1 MSAKGNPKFSCPSIL
16 SHSNSE
22 SLGACSKTDSREK
35 LFVSSL
41 KTVNVSVNTEI
52 PMDLS
57 YDLRKGVR
65 DYFHFYEQMD
75 YDDDT
80 SSTMSV
86 DDLTYSTLINDEVV
100 DNGERHAGLKPCDT
114 GLETCDEL
122 KPTRH
127 GNELLNNS
135 IQSAIERGDSG
146 IDNLTCLS
154 GDDTKL
160 GTDHTKADVYE
171 SSNDMSES
179 KSINENQSESDMDLI
194 EDISSDDEI
203 YSDTDDGEYFSTEES
218 LEETLEIELLSTSS
232 PCTVV
237 SFQNKHSLTDL
248 DPSTALRS
256 SEVPDPWDRWEDVDL
271 VSFCV
276 FDEMPMEI
284 YDQNAVHSGPVGFVS
299 SSVDIVD
306 YVEDILRR
314 HPLLEHLLFA
324 KSPDCDDAVSFCSIL
339 TDKLQY
345 CQSDTSDSV
354 RYFSNVSFKAM
365 NAKQRFFDAAFNN
378 EPCNGS
384 TCINSYNANSAPKYQ
399 LFDVINSNIQ
409 NKNVLNNAEATAV
422 SNIPSKVSSK
432 MFSPTIFLQYEKDEY
447 ESYDNDNSY
456 RKVPATNT
464 YGITTNSGKG
474 NVEDVIVKYLI
485 NRKDDVI
492 PCSETIVIMTVFC
505 GHILYMIWKSYVNL
519 CAGESEKV
527 VLGNIIMK
535 YYFPEVVNLL
545 KECVECYM
553 TIVISCVMRAQKLKN
568 LISIL
573 WLKGHRNVNGRSW
586 FRNSDHA
593 RSMIRLTM

>member
-16 SHSNSE
+16 SHSNSK
-22 SLGACSKTDSREK
+22 SLRACSKTDSREK
-35 LFVSSL
+35 LFDSSL

-57 YDLRKGVR
+57 YDLSKGVR
-65 DYFHFYEQMD
+65 DCFHFYEQMD

-127 GNELLNNS
+127 GNELLDNS
-135 IQSAIERGDSG
+135 IQSAATKESSG
-146 IDNLTCLS
+146 IDNIAYLS
-154 GDDTKL
+154 GDDTG
-160 GTDHTKADVYE
+160 GTGHTQVYE
-171 SSNDMSES
+171 SRENMLDS
-179 KSINENQSESDMDLI
+179 KSISENRSESDRDLI

-203 YSDTDDGEYFSTEES
+203 YSDTDDGEYFWTEES
-218 LEETLEIELLSTSS
+218 LEETLEIEPLSTSG

-248 DPSTALRS
+248 DPGTALRS
-256 SEVPDPWDRWEDVDL
+256 SEVPDPWDKWEDVDL
-271 VSFCV
+271 VSLCV

-284 YDQNAVHSGPVGFVS
+284 YDQNAVHSSPVGFVS

-314 HPLLEHLLFA
+314 HSSLKLLLFA

-345 CQSDTSDSV
+345 CQSDTPDSV
-354 RYFSNVSFKAM
+354 RYFSNDSFKAM

-378 EPCNGS
+378 EPCIGS
-384 TCINSYNANSAPKYQ
+384 TYINSYNANSAPKHQ
-399 LFDVINSNIQ
+399 LFDVMNSNIQ

-422 SNIPSKVSSK
+422 SNIPGKVSRI

-456 RKVPATNT
+456 RKVPVINT
-464 YGITTNSGKG
+464 YGITNISGKG

-485 NRKDDVI
+485 IRTDDVI
-492 PCSETIVIMTVFC
+492 PCSETIIIMTIFY

-527 VLGNIIMK
+527 VLGNLIMK
-535 YYFPEVVNLL
+535 YYLPEVVNLL

-553 TIVISCVMRAQKLKN
+553 TIVISCVMMIQ
-568 LISIL
+568 IS
-573 WLKGHRNVNGRSW
+573 S
-586 FRNSDHA
+586 
-593 RSMIRLTM
+593 

>member
-16 SHSNSE
+16 SHSNSK

-35 LFVSSL
+35 LFDSSL

-57 YDLRKGVR
+57 YGPRKKVR

-86 DDLTYSTLINDEVV
+86 DDLTYSTLFNDEVV

-114 GLETCDEL
+114 RLETCDKL

-127 GNELLNNS
+127 GNELLDNS
-135 IQSAIERGDSG
+135 IQSAVAKGNSG
-146 IDNLTCLS
+146 IDNKAYLS
-154 GDDTKL
+154 GDDTG
-160 GTDHTKADVYE
+160 GTGHTQVYE
-171 SSNDMSES
+171 SSNNMLDS
-179 KSINENQSESDMDLI
+179 KSISENQSESDMDLI

-218 LEETLEIELLSTSS
+218 LEETLEIEPLSTSG

-237 SFQNKHSLTDL
+237 SFQDKHSLTDL

-271 VSFCV
+271 VSLCV

-284 YDQNAVHSGPVGFVS
+284 YDQNAVHSSPVGFVS

-306 YVEDILRR
+306 YVEEIFRR
-314 HPLLEHLLFA
+314 HSSLELLLFA

-345 CQSDTSDSV
+345 CQSDTPDSV
-354 RYFSNVSFKAM
+354 RYFSNDSFKAM

-384 TCINSYNANSAPKYQ
+384 TYINSCNANSAPKHQ
-399 LFDVINSNIQ
+399 LFDVMNSNIQ
-409 NKNVLNNAEATAV
+409 NKNVLNNAEATVV
-422 SNIPSKVSSK
+422 SNIPSKVSRK
-432 MFSPTIFLQYEKDEY
+432 MFSPTIFLQYEKDKY

-456 RKVPATNT
+456 RKVPATKIYGRNT
-464 YGITTNSGKG
+464 ISGKG
-474 NVEDVIVKYLI
+474 NVEDIMIKCLI
-485 NRKDDVI
+485 IRKDGVI
-492 PCSETIVIMTVFC
+492 PCSETIVIMTVFYD
-505 GHILYMIWKSYVNL
+505 HILYMIWK
-519 CAGESEKV
+519 
-527 VLGNIIMK
+527 
-535 YYFPEVVNLL
+535 
-545 KECVECYM
+545 
-553 TIVISCVMRAQKLKN
+553 
-568 LISIL
+568 
-573 WLKGHRNVNGRSW
+573 
-586 FRNSDHA
+586 
-593 RSMIRLTM
+593 

>member
-1 MSAKGNPKFSCPSIL
+1 M
-16 SHSNSE
+16 
-22 SLGACSKTDSREK
+22 
-35 LFVSSL
+35 
-41 KTVNVSVNTEI
+41 
-52 PMDLS
+52 
-57 YDLRKGVR
+57 
-65 DYFHFYEQMD
+65 
-75 YDDDT
+75 
-80 SSTMSV
+80 
-86 DDLTYSTLINDEVV
+86 
-100 DNGERHAGLKPCDT
+100 
-114 GLETCDEL
+114 ETCDEL

-127 GNELLNNS
+127 GNELLDNS
-135 IQSAIERGDSG
+135 IQSAVTKENSG
-146 IDNLTCLS
+146 IDNIAYLS
-154 GDDTKL
+154 GDDTG
-160 GTDHTKADVYE
+160 GTGHTQVYE
-171 SSNDMSES
+171 SRENMLDS
-179 KSINENQSESDMDLI
+179 KSISENQSESDMDLI

-218 LEETLEIELLSTSS
+218 LEEILDFGSFTSS

-248 DPSTALRS
+248 DPGTALRS
-256 SEVPDPWDRWEDVDL
+256 SEVPDPWDGWEDVDL
-271 VSFCV
+271 VSLCV

-284 YDQNAVHSGPVGFVS
+284 YDQNAVHSNPIGFVS

-314 HPLLEHLLFA
+314 HSLLEHLLFA

-345 CQSDTSDSV
+345 CQSDTPDSV
-354 RYFSNVSFKAM
+354 RYFSYVSFKAM

-384 TCINSYNANSAPKYQ
+384 TYINSYNANSAPKHQ

-409 NKNVLNNAEATAV
+409 NKNVLNKAEATAV
-422 SNIPSKVSSK
+422 SNIPRKVSRK

-456 RKVPATNT
+456 RKVSAINT
-464 YGITTNSGKG
+464 YGITTISGKG
-474 NVEDVIVKYLI
+474 NVEDIMIKCLI
-485 NRKDDVI
+485 IRKNDVI
-492 PCSETIVIMTVFC
+492 PYSETIVIMTIFY

-527 VLGNIIMK
+527 VLGNLIMK

-553 TIVISCVMRAQKLKN
+553 TIVVYCIMMAQKLKN

-586 FRNSDHA
+586 FRNSDHV

>member
-1 MSAKGNPKFSCPSIL
+1 MSAKGKPKFSCPSIL
-16 SHSNSE
+16 SHSNSK
-22 SLGACSKTDSREK
+22 SLRACSKTDSREK
-35 LFVSSL
+35 LFDSSL

-57 YDLRKGVR
+57 YDLRKSVR

-86 DDLTYSTLINDEVV
+86 DDITYSTLFNDEVI

-127 GNELLNNS
+127 GNGLLDNS
-135 IQSAIERGDSG
+135 IQSAVTKENSG
-146 IDNLTCLS
+146 IDNIAYLS
-154 GDDTKL
+154 GDDPG
-160 GTDHTKADVYE
+160 GTGHTQVYE
-171 SSNDMSES
+171 SRENMLDS
-179 KSINENQSESDMDLI
+179 KSISENQSESDMDLI

-203 YSDTDDGEYFSTEES
+203 YSDTNDGEYFLTEES
-218 LEETLEIELLSTSS
+218 LEEILDLGSFTSS

-237 SFQNKHSLTDL
+237 SFQNKHSLNDL
-248 DPSTALRS
+248 DPGTALRS

-284 YDQNAVHSGPVGFVS
+284 YDQNAVHSSPVGFVS

-314 HPLLEHLLFA
+314 HSLLEHLLFA

-339 TDKLQY
+339 KDKLQY
-345 CQSDTSDSV
+345 CQSDTPDSV

-365 NAKQRFFDAAFNN
+365 NAKQRFFAAAFNN

-384 TCINSYNANSAPKYQ
+384 TYINSYNDNSAPKHQ
-399 LFDVINSNIQ
+399 LLDVINSNVQ

-422 SNIPSKVSSK
+422 SNIPSKVSRK
-432 MFSPTIFLQYEKDEY
+432 MFSPTIFLQYEKDKC

-456 RKVPATNT
+456 RKFPATNT
-464 YGITTNSGKG
+464 YGITTISGKG
-474 NVEDVIVKYLI
+474 NAKYVIFKYLI
-485 NRKDDVI
+485 IRKDDVI
-492 PCSETIVIMTVFC
+492 PCSETIVIMTVFY

-527 VLGNIIMK
+527 VLGNLIMK

-545 KECVECYM
+545 KECVAYYM
-553 TIVISCVMRAQKLKN
+553 TIVISCVMMVQ
-568 LISIL
+568 IT
-573 WLKGHRNVNGRSW
+573 SW
-586 FRNSDHA
+586 ALELNKS
-593 RSMIRLTM
+593 

>member
-16 SHSNSE
+16 SHSNSK

-35 LFVSSL
+35 LFDSSL

-52 PMDLS
+52 SMDLS
-57 YDLRKGVR
+57 YGPRKRVR

-86 DDLTYSTLINDEVV
+86 DDLTYSTLFNDEVV

-127 GNELLNNS
+127 GNELLDNS
-135 IQSAIERGDSG
+135 IQSAVTKESSG
-146 IDNLTCLS
+146 IDNIACLS
-154 GDDTKL
+154 GDDTG
-160 GTDHTKADVYE
+160 GTGHTQVYE
-171 SSNDMSES
+171 SRENMLDS
-179 KSINENQSESDMDLI
+179 KSISENRSESDRDLI

-218 LEETLEIELLSTSS
+218 LEETLEIELLFTSS

-237 SFQNKHSLTDL
+237 SFQSKHSLTDL

-256 SEVPDPWDRWEDVDL
+256 SEVPDPWDKWEDVDL
-271 VSFCV
+271 VSLCV

-284 YDQNAVHSGPVGFVS
+284 YDQNTVHSSPVGFVS

-306 YVEDILRR
+306 YAEDILRS
-314 HPLLEHLLFA
+314 HSLLEHLLFA

-345 CQSDTSDSV
+345 CQSDTPDSV

-365 NAKQRFFDAAFNN
+365 NAKQRFFDVAFNN

-384 TCINSYNANSAPKYQ
+384 IYMNSYNANSAPKHQ

-422 SNIPSKVSSK
+422 SNIPSKVSRK

-456 RKVPATNT
+456 RKVPATKI
-464 YGITTNSGKG
+464 YGSNNISGKG
-474 NVEDVIVKYLI
+474 NVEDIMIKYLI
-485 NRKDDVI
+485 IRKDEVI
-492 PCSETIVIMTVFC
+492 PCSETIVIMTVFS

-519 CAGESEKV
+519 CAGESGKV
-527 VLGNIIMK
+527 VLGNSIMK

-553 TIVISCVMRAQKLKN
+553 TIVIFCVMMGQKLKS

-573 WLKGHRNVNGRSW
+573 WLKEHRNVNGRSW